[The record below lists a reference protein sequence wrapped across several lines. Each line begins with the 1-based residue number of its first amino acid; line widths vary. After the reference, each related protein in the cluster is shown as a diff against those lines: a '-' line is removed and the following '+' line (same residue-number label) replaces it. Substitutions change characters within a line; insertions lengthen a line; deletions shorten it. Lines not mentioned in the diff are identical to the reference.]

1 MFLQEAQDLTFFS
14 GILPDILTESASCV
28 GETMLVRPFSDI
40 HAEFW
45 QPHTIPRIL
54 EMVIPPLQSDKE
66 TVALVAG
73 DIGLA
78 HRQETWLK
86 IISLLAKRFLAVIY
100 VEGNHF
106 FYHNDFFGRIPEL
119 KAKLSLPK
127 NVHFLE
133 NESVDIAGVLFI
145 GATLWTDFLE
155 KDLFKMQHA
164 RKNMNDF
171 VLIKKADG
179 MRLMPE
185 ETVDLFQESKRYI
198 FETLAAAGDKKTVV
212 VTHHGVSPLSI
223 HERFRGDSLNCAFM
237 TDLSSEIIDHGPD
250 LWVHGHTHN
259 SFDYALGRTRVV
271 VNPYGYKDVEV
282 NPQYDKQLVIEL

>member
-1 MFLQEAQDLTFFS
+1 
-14 GILPDILTESASCV
+14 
-28 GETMLVRPFSDI
+28 MLVRPFSDV

-45 QPHTIPRIL
+45 PANKIPRIL
-54 EMVIPPLQSDKE
+54 DMVVPPLPTDKE

-86 IISLLAKRFLAVIY
+86 VLSILAKQFLAVIY

-106 FYHNDFFGRIPEL
+106 FYHNDFFGRIQEL
-119 KAKLSLPK
+119 KAKLSFSK

-133 NESVDIAGVLFI
+133 NESIEISGVLFV
-145 GATLWTDFLE
+145 GATLWTDFLG
-155 KDLFKMQHA
+155 KDFVKMQYA

-171 VLIKKADG
+171 IVIKKADG
-179 MRLMPE
+179 TRLMPE
-185 ETVDLFQESKRYI
+185 ETVDLFHESKRYI
-198 FETLAAAGDKKTVV
+198 FKALATAGEKKTVV

-237 TDLSSEIIDHGPD
+237 TDLSNEIIDHGPD

-259 SFDYALGRTRVV
+259 SFDYTLGRTRVV

-282 NPQYDKQLVIEL
+282 NPQYNRQLVIELT

>member
-1 MFLQEAQDLTFFS
+1 
-14 GILPDILTESASCV
+14 
-28 GETMLVRPFSDI
+28 MLVRPFSDV

-45 QPHTIPRIL
+45 QPNKIPHIL
-54 EMVIPPLQSDKE
+54 EMVVPPLPTDKD

-73 DIGLA
+73 DVGLA

-86 IISLLAKRFLAVIY
+86 VASLLAKRFLAVIY

-106 FYHNDFFGRIPEL
+106 FYHNDFFGRIHEL
-119 KAKLSLPK
+119 KTKLSLPG

-133 NESVDIAGVLFI
+133 NESVDIDGVLFI
-145 GATLWTDFLE
+145 GATLWTDFLG
-155 KDLFKMQHA
+155 KDFFKMQYA

-171 VLIKKADG
+171 VVIKKPDG
-179 MRLMPE
+179 TRLMPE
-185 ETVDLFQESKRYI
+185 ETVDLFQESKQFI
-198 FETLAAAGDKKTVV
+198 FEKLAAAEEKRTVV

-259 SFDYALGRTRVV
+259 SFDYILGRTRVI

-282 NPQYDKQLVIEL
+282 NPQYNRQLTIDL

>member
-1 MFLQEAQDLTFFS
+1 
-14 GILPDILTESASCV
+14 
-28 GETMLVRPFSDI
+28 MLVRPFSDL

-45 QPHTIPRIL
+45 QPNKIDRIL
-54 EMVIPPLQSDKE
+54 DMVVPPLPTDKE

-78 HRQETWLK
+78 HKQQTWLK
-86 IISLLAKRFLAVIY
+86 IISLLSKRFLAVIY

-106 FYHNDFFGRIPEL
+106 FYHNDFFGRIQEL
-119 KAKLSLPK
+119 KTKVSLPK

-133 NESVDIAGVLFI
+133 NESVEINGVIFV
-145 GATLWTDFLE
+145 GAMLWTDFLGKE
-155 KDLFKMQHA
+155 FFKMQYA

-171 VLIKKADG
+171 VLIKKPDG
-179 MRLMPE
+179 LRLLPE
-185 ETVDLFQESKRYI
+185 DTVDLFHESKGYI
-198 FETLAAAGDKKTVV
+198 FDVLADAGNKKTVV

-237 TDLSSEIIDHGPD
+237 TDISNEIIDHGPY

-259 SFDYALGRTRVV
+259 SFDYALGKTRVV

-282 NPQYDKQLVIEL
+282 NPQFDKSLVIEL